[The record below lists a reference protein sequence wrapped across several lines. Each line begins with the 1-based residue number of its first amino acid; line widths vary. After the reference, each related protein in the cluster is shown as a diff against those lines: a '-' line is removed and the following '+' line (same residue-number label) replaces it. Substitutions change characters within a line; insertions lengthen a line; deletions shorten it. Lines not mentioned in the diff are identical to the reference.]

1 MIRVQTVD
9 FNPGDELEQLR
20 RENNGKAGAMV
31 SFTGLVR
38 DLNEGDNIT
47 QLTLE
52 HYPGMTE
59 KALAKIETQ
68 ANAQWQLTAT
78 LIIHRVGPLKPNDN
92 IVLVVAAS
100 MHRKQAFAACEFMID
115 TLKTNAPFWK
125 KESLRNSDR
134 WLTPVRPAAGYSR
147 R

>member
-1 MIRVQTVD
+1 MIRVQTDD
-9 FNPGDELEQLR
+9 FNPGIELEQLR
-20 RENNGKAGAMV
+20 SENNGQAGAIV

-59 KALAKIETQ
+59 KALTKIEAQ
-68 ANAQWQLTAT
+68 ANEQWDLTAT
-78 LIIHRVGPLKPNDN
+78 LIIHRVGPLQPNDN

-100 MHRKQAFAACEFMID
+100 MHRKQAFQACEYMID

-125 KESLRNSDR
+125 KESLADSDR
-134 WLTPVRPAAGYSR
+134 WLTPG
-147 R
+147 

>member
-20 RENNGKAGAMV
+20 NLNNGKAGAMV

-59 KALAKIETQ
+59 KALATIETQ
-68 ANAQWQLTAT
+68 ANAQWELTAT
-78 LIIHRVGPLKPNDN
+78 LIIHRVGPLQPNDN

-100 MHRKQAFAACEFMID
+100 MHRRQAFAACEFMID
-115 TLKTNAPFWK
+115 TLKTSAPFWK
-125 KESLRNSDR
+125 KESLQNSDR
-134 WLTPVRPAAGYSR
+134 WLTPG
-147 R
+147 

>member
-1 MIRVQTVD
+1 MIRVQTDD
-9 FNPGDELEQLR
+9 FNPGIELEQLR
-20 RENNGKAGAMV
+20 SENNGQAGAIV

-59 KALAKIETQ
+59 KALTKIEAQ
-68 ANAQWQLTAT
+68 ANKQWDLTAT
-78 LIIHRVGPLKPNDN
+78 LIIHRVGPLTPNDN

-100 MHRKQAFAACEFMID
+100 MHRKQAFQACEYMID

-125 KESLRNSDR
+125 KESLADSDR
-134 WLTPVRPAAGYSR
+134 WLTPG
-147 R
+147 

>member
-1 MIRVQTVD
+1 MIRVQTDD
-9 FNPGDELEQLR
+9 FDPGAELEQLR
-20 RENNGKAGAMV
+20 RENSGRAGAMV

-59 KALAKIETQ
+59 KALATIETQ
-68 ANAQWQLTAT
+68 ANARWDLTAT
-78 LIIHRVGPLKPNDN
+78 LSIHRVGPLQPNDN
-92 IVLVVAAS
+92 IVLVIAAS
-100 MHRKQAFAACEFMID
+100 MHRKQAFEACEFMID

-125 KESLRNSDR
+125 KESLRDGDR
-134 WLTPVRPAAGYSR
+134 WLSPG
-147 R
+147 

>member
-1 MIRVQTVD
+1 MIRVQTDD
-9 FNPGDELEQLR
+9 FNPGVELEQLR
-20 RENNGKAGAMV
+20 SENNGQAGAMV

-59 KALAKIETQ
+59 KALTKIEAQ
-68 ANAQWQLTAT
+68 ANKQWDLTAT
-78 LIIHRVGPLKPNDN
+78 LIIHRVGPLQPNDN

-100 MHRKQAFAACEFMID
+100 MHRKQAFQACEYMID

-125 KESLRNSDR
+125 KESLADSDR
-134 WLTPVRPAAGYSR
+134 WLTPG
-147 R
+147 

>member
-1 MIRVQTVD
+1 MIRVQTDD
-9 FNPGDELEQLR
+9 FNPGAELERLR
-20 RENNGKAGAMV
+20 QENNGQAGAMV

-38 DLNEGDNIT
+38 DLNEDNNIT

-59 KALAKIETQ
+59 KALAQIEAQ
-68 ANAQWQLTAT
+68 ANEQWELTAT

-92 IVLVVAAS
+92 IVLVIAAS
-100 MHRKQAFAACEFMID
+100 RHRKQAFEACEFMID

-125 KESLRNSDR
+125 KESLADSDR
-134 WLTPVRPAAGYSR
+134 WLSPG
-147 R
+147 

>member
-20 RENNGKAGAMV
+20 NLNNGKAGAMV

-52 HYPGMTE
+52 HYPSMTE
-59 KALAKIETQ
+59 KALAKIEMQ
-68 ANAQWQLTAT
+68 ANAQWELTAT
-78 LIIHRVGPLKPNDN
+78 LIIHRVGPLQPNDN

-115 TLKTNAPFWK
+115 TLKTSAPFWK
-125 KESLRNSDR
+125 KESLQNSDR
-134 WLTPVRPAAGYSR
+134 WLTPG
-147 R
+147 

>member
-20 RENNGKAGAMV
+20 SVNNGKAGAMV

-68 ANAQWQLTAT
+68 ANAQWELTAT
-78 LIIHRVGPLKPNDN
+78 LIIHRVGPLQPNDN

-115 TLKTNAPFWK
+115 TLKTSAPFWK
-125 KESLRNSDR
+125 KESLQNSDR
-134 WLTPVRPAAGYSR
+134 WLTPG
-147 R
+147 

>member
-20 RENNGKAGAMV
+20 SVNTGKAGAMV

-68 ANAQWQLTAT
+68 ANTQWELTAT
-78 LIIHRVGPLKPNDN
+78 LIIHRVGPLQPNDN

-115 TLKTNAPFWK
+115 TLKTSAPFWK
-125 KESLRNSDR
+125 KESLQNSDR
-134 WLTPVRPAAGYSR
+134 WLTPD
-147 R
+147 

>member
-1 MIRVQTVD
+1 MIRVQTDD
-9 FNPGDELEQLR
+9 FDPGTELEQLR
-20 RENNGKAGAMV
+20 RENSGRAGAMV

-59 KALAKIETQ
+59 KALATIETQ
-68 ANAQWQLTAT
+68 ANARWDLTAT
-78 LIIHRVGPLKPNDN
+78 LIIHRVGPLQPNDN
-92 IVLVVAAS
+92 IVLVIAAS
-100 MHRKQAFAACEFMID
+100 MHRKQAFEACEFMID

-125 KESLRNSDR
+125 KESLRDGDR
-134 WLTPVRPAAGYSR
+134 WLSPG
-147 R
+147 

>member
-20 RENNGKAGAMV
+20 NLNNGKAGAMV

-59 KALAKIETQ
+59 KALEKIEMQ

-100 MHRKQAFAACEFMID
+100 MHRRQAFAACEFMID
-115 TLKTNAPFWK
+115 TLKTSAPFWK
-125 KESLRNSDR
+125 KESLQNSDR
-134 WLTPVRPAAGYSR
+134 WLTPG
-147 R
+147 

>member
-1 MIRVQTVD
+1 MIRIQTDD
-9 FNPGDELEQLR
+9 FNPGDELELLR
-20 RENNGKAGAMV
+20 RKNKGKAGAMV

-68 ANAQWQLTAT
+68 ANAQWELTAT

-100 MHRKQAFAACEFMID
+100 MHRKQAFTACEFMID

-125 KESLRNSDR
+125 KESLQNSDR
-134 WLTPVRPAAGYSR
+134 WLTPG
-147 R
+147 

>member
-1 MIRVQTVD
+1 MIRVQTDD
-9 FNPGDELEQLR
+9 FNPGIELEQLR
-20 RENNGKAGAMV
+20 SENNGQAGAIV

-59 KALAKIETQ
+59 KALTKIEAQ
-68 ANAQWQLTAT
+68 ANEQWDLTAT
-78 LIIHRVGPLKPNDN
+78 LIIHRVGPLTPNDN

-100 MHRKQAFAACEFMID
+100 MHRKQAFQACEYMID

-125 KESLRNSDR
+125 KESLADSDR
-134 WLTPVRPAAGYSR
+134 WLTPG
-147 R
+147 

>member
-38 DLNEGDNIT
+38 DLNAGDNIK

-134 WLTPVRPAAGYSR
+134 WLTPG
-147 R
+147 

>member
-47 QLTLE
+47 RLTLE

-59 KALAKIETQ
+59 KALAKIEAQ
-68 ANAQWQLTAT
+68 AKAQWQLTAT

-100 MHRKQAFAACEFMID
+100 MHRKQAFAACEFIID

-125 KESLRNSDR
+125 KESLQNSDR
-134 WLTPVRPAAGYSR
+134 WLTPG
-147 R
+147 

>member
-1 MIRVQTVD
+1 MIRVQTDD
-9 FNPGDELEQLR
+9 FDPGAELQQLR
-20 RENNGKAGAMV
+20 RENNGRAGAMV

-38 DLNEGDNIT
+38 DLNEGDSIS

-68 ANAQWQLTAT
+68 ANARWDLTAT
-78 LIIHRVGPLKPNDN
+78 LIIHRVGPLQPNDN

-100 MHRKQAFAACEFMID
+100 MHRKQAFEACEFMID

-125 KESLRNSDR
+125 KESLGNGDR
-134 WLTPVRPAAGYSR
+134 WLSPG
-147 R
+147 

>member
-1 MIRVQTVD
+1 MIRVQTDD
-9 FNPGDELEQLR
+9 FNPGIELEQLR
-20 RENNGKAGAMV
+20 SENHGQAGAMV

-59 KALAKIETQ
+59 KALTKIEAQ
-68 ANAQWQLTAT
+68 ANEQWDLTAT
-78 LIIHRVGPLKPNDN
+78 LIIHRVGPLHPNDN

-100 MHRKQAFAACEFMID
+100 MHRKQAFQACEFMID

-125 KESLRNSDR
+125 KESLADSDR
-134 WLTPVRPAAGYSR
+134 WLTPG
-147 R
+147 

>member
-1 MIRVQTVD
+1 MIRVQTAD

-20 RENNGKAGAMV
+20 SVNNGKAGAMV

-59 KALAKIETQ
+59 KALAKIEAQ

-125 KESLRNSDR
+125 KESLQNSDR
-134 WLTPVRPAAGYSR
+134 WLTPG
-147 R
+147 

>member
-59 KALAKIETQ
+59 KALARIETQ

-78 LIIHRVGPLKPNDN
+78 LIIHRVGPLQPNDN

-115 TLKTNAPFWK
+115 TLKTSAPFWK
-125 KESLRNSDR
+125 KESLQNSDR
-134 WLTPVRPAAGYSR
+134 WLTPD
-147 R
+147 

>member
-1 MIRVQTVD
+1 MIRVQTAN
-9 FNPGDELEQLR
+9 FNPGDELELLR

-68 ANAQWQLTAT
+68 ANAQWELTAT

-125 KESLRNSDR
+125 KESLQNSDR
-134 WLTPVRPAAGYSR
+134 WLTPG
-147 R
+147 

>member
-20 RENNGKAGAMV
+20 RENNGRAGAMV

-125 KESLRNSDR
+125 KESLQNSDR
-134 WLTPVRPAAGYSR
+134 WLTPG
-147 R
+147 

>member
-9 FNPGDELEQLR
+9 FNPGNELEQLR

-59 KALAKIETQ
+59 KALAKIEAQ

-92 IVLVVAAS
+92 IVLVIAAS

-115 TLKTNAPFWK
+115 TLKTEAPFWK
-125 KESLRNSDR
+125 KESLQNNAR
-134 WLTPVRPAAGYSR
+134 WLTPG
-147 R
+147 

>member
-20 RENNGKAGAMV
+20 NLNNGKAGAMV

-59 KALAKIETQ
+59 KALAKIEMQ
-68 ANAQWQLTAT
+68 ANAQWELTAT
-78 LIIHRVGPLKPNDN
+78 LIIHRVGPLQPNDN

-115 TLKTNAPFWK
+115 TLKTSAPFWK
-125 KESLRNSDR
+125 KESLQNSDR
-134 WLTPVRPAAGYSR
+134 WLTPG
-147 R
+147 

>member
-1 MIRVQTVD
+1 MVRVQTVD

-20 RENNGKAGAMV
+20 NLNNGKAGAMV

-59 KALAKIETQ
+59 KALAKIEMQ
-68 ANAQWQLTAT
+68 ANAQWELTAT
-78 LIIHRVGPLKPNDN
+78 LIIHRVGPLQPNDN

-115 TLKTNAPFWK
+115 TLKTSAPFWK
-125 KESLRNSDR
+125 KESLQNSDR
-134 WLTPVRPAAGYSR
+134 WLTPG
-147 R
+147 

>member
-1 MIRVQTVD
+1 MIRVQTDD
-9 FNPGDELEQLR
+9 FNPGVELEQLR
-20 RENNGKAGAMV
+20 SENNGQAGAMV

-59 KALAKIETQ
+59 KALTKIEAQ
-68 ANAQWQLTAT
+68 ANEQWDLTAT
-78 LIIHRVGPLKPNDN
+78 LIIHRVGPLQPNDN

-100 MHRKQAFAACEFMID
+100 MHRKQAFQACDYMID

-125 KESLRNSDR
+125 KESLADTDR
-134 WLTPVRPAAGYSR
+134 WLTPG
-147 R
+147 